1 LFAKAGVEFR
11 QTRDVLE
18 IVVDAWEPL
27 QLAEIARAT
36 GLGCTI
42 YGVKMAETKSRGNVV
57 KSFALIAWT
66 ALATAEAQHL
76 APPPTR
82 LSTPGMPGRPV
93 APTQELPALHGQQ
106 PLQPQVIQR
115 SSATD
120 AARYLAGM
128 PVSAESPLTRLTSDP
143 RWIAH
148 SNAMTAAFSKLDQVQ
163 LSDIRIWR
171 AEFLAPVTRFSRT
184 CLYFFSGPDFLYAD
198 TFYPDCN
205 TYVLVSLEP
214 VESIPELQSL
224 PLALLQNTLQ
234 NIEVSLNTI
243 LNVGYFE
250 TQDLREY
257 SQRSQLKGVLPII
270 FVFLARSGKE
280 ILNVDY
286 NTLGKGGTRG
296 VKVTFLDPATGAHKV
311 LYYFSADLSDDGL
324 KRNSSVLRFCNSLGP
339 TNSLL
344 KADSYLLHQNG
355 FNIAR
360 NYLLGVSLSILQDDS
375 GIPLRYCTPE
385 KWNLRFFGT
394 YTGPINLF
402 KNFYQPDL
410 RQYYA
415 TSSPKPLTFGFGYQ
429 YNRQDATLILA
440 VRR

>member
-1 LFAKAGVEFR
+1 MIDRWAELSPSERTLKGAGQKR
-11 QTRDVLE
+11 
-18 IVVDAWEPL
+18 
-27 QLAEIARAT
+27 
-36 GLGCTI
+36 G
-42 YGVKMAETKSRGNVV
+42 KSRGKVA
-57 KSFALIAWT
+57 KIFALIAWMVP
-66 ALATAEAQHL
+66 ATAEAQNL

-82 LSTPGMPGRPV
+82 LSTPGMPRRPV
-93 APTQELPALHGQQ
+93 VSRPEFPALPDQQ
-106 PLQPQVIQR
+106 PIQGQIIQR

-128 PVSAESPLTRLTSDP
+128 PVSADSPLTRLTSDP
-143 RWIAH
+143 HWIAH

-163 LSDIRIWR
+163 LSDIRIWQ

-205 TYVLVSLEP
+205 NYVLISLEP
-214 VESIPELQSL
+214 AESIPDLQSV

-234 NIEVSLNTI
+234 NIEVSLNTL

-250 TQDLREY
+250 TQELREY

-286 NTLGKGGTRG
+286 NSLGKGGTRG
-296 VKVTFLDPATGAHKV
+296 VKITFLDPATGVHKN
-311 LYYFSADLSDDGL
+311 LYYFAADLSDEGL
-324 KRNSSVLRFCNSLGP
+324 KRNSAVLRFCSSLGP
-339 TNSLL
+339 TNSFL
-344 KADSYLLHQNG
+344 KAASYLLHQNG
-355 FNIAR
+355 FNIVR
-360 NYLLGVSLSILQDDS
+360 NYLLGVSASILEDDS

-385 KWNLRFFGT
+385 KWTLRFFGS

-415 TSSPKPLTFGFGYQ
+415 MSSPRPLTFGFGYH

>member
-1 LFAKAGVEFR
+1 MNLR
-11 QTRDVLE
+11 N
-18 IVVDAWEPL
+18 I
-27 QLAEIARAT
+27 
-36 GLGCTI
+36 
-42 YGVKMAETKSRGNVV
+42 V
-57 KSFALIAWT
+57 KSFVLIT
-66 ALATAEAQHL
+66 GIALAQVQARDPVQ
-76 APPPTR
+76 PPPA
-82 LSTPGMPGRPV
+82 PV
-93 APTQELPALHGQQ
+93 QELPALPGRQPIQQ
-106 PLQPQVIQR
+106 QIIQR

-148 SNAMTAAFSKLDQVQ
+148 SNAMNAAFSKLDQIQ
-163 LSDIRIWR
+163 LSNIRIWR
-171 AEFLAPVTRFSRT
+171 AEFLAPATKFSHT

-205 TYVLVSLEP
+205 TYVLVSLESI
-214 VESIPELQSL
+214 ESIPELQSV
-224 PLALLQNTLQ
+224 PAALLQNTLQ
-234 NIEVSLNTI
+234 NIEASLNTL
-243 LNVGYFE
+243 LNFGYFE

-286 NTLGKGGTRG
+286 NSLGKGG
-296 VKVTFLDPATGAHKV
+296 VKVTFLDPVTGGQKV

-324 KRNSSVLRFCNSLGP
+324 KRNSAVLRFCNSLGP

-360 NYLLGVSLSILQDDS
+360 NYLLRISASILQDDS
-375 GIPLRYCTPE
+375 GVPLRYFTPE
-385 KWNLRFFGT
+385 NWTLRFFGT
-394 YTGPINLF
+394 YIGPIDLF
-402 KNFYQPDL
+402 KRFYQPDL

-415 TSSPKPLTFGFGYQ
+415 TSSPKPLTFGFGYR
-429 YNRQDATLILA
+429 YNRQEATLIFA

>member
-1 LFAKAGVEFR
+1 
-11 QTRDVLE
+11 
-18 IVVDAWEPL
+18 
-27 QLAEIARAT
+27 
-36 GLGCTI
+36 
-42 YGVKMAETKSRGNVV
+42 
-57 KSFALIAWT
+57 
-66 ALATAEAQHL
+66 
-76 APPPTR
+76 
-82 LSTPGMPGRPV
+82 MPGRPA
-93 APTQELPALHGQQ
+93 APTQGLPAIPGQQ
-106 PLQPQVIQR
+106 PIQQQIIQR
-115 SSATD
+115 SNATD
-120 AARYLAGM
+120 AARYLAGL
-128 PVSAESPLTRLTSDP
+128 PVSAQSPLTKLTSDP

-148 SNAMTAAFSKLDQVQ
+148 SNAMNAAFSKLDQVQ

-171 AEFLAPVTRFSRT
+171 AEFLAPVTRVSRT

-198 TFYPDCN
+198 TLYPDCN
-205 TYVLVSLEP
+205 TYVLVSLES
-214 VESIPELQSL
+214 VESIPELQSV

-243 LNVGYFE
+243 LSVGYFE

-280 ILNVDY
+280 ILNVEY
-286 NTLGKGGTRG
+286 NSLGKGGTRG
-296 VKVTFLDPATGAHKV
+296 VKITFLDPATRAHKV

-324 KRNSSVLRFCNSLGP
+324 KRNSAVLRFCNSLGP
-339 TNSLL
+339 TNSFI

-355 FNIAR
+355 FNIVR
-360 NYLLGVSLSILQDDS
+360 NYLLGVSASILQDDS
-375 GIPLRYCTPE
+375 GIPLRNFTPE
-385 KWNLRFFGT
+385 KWTLRFFGN

-429 YNRQDATLILA
+429 YNRRDATLILA

>member
-1 LFAKAGVEFR
+1 LGKVADAESEFIEKTDS
-11 QTRDVLE
+11 TR
-18 IVVDAWEPL
+18 
-27 QLAEIARAT
+27 R
-36 GLGCTI
+36 GGSI
-42 YGVKMAETKSRGNVV
+42 YAVKTTKTRSLGNVV

-66 ALATAEAQHL
+66 AIAAAQAQNL
-76 APPPTR
+76 APTPTR
-82 LSTPGMPGRPV
+82 LSAPGMPGQPA
-93 APTQELPALHGQQ
+93 APTQELPALPGQQ
-106 PLQPQVIQR
+106 PIQQQIIQR

-128 PVSAESPLTRLTSDP
+128 PVSAGSPLTRLTSDP

-148 SNAMTAAFSKLDQVQ
+148 SNAMTAGFSKLDQVQ
-163 LSDIRIWR
+163 LSDIRTWR
-171 AEFLAPVTRFSRT
+171 AQFLAPVTRFSRT

-198 TFYPDCN
+198 TFYPDCS
-205 TYVLVSLEP
+205 TYVLVSLET
-214 VESIPELQSL
+214 VESIPELQSV

-234 NIEVSLNTI
+234 NIEVSLNTM
-243 LNVGYFE
+243 LDVGYFE
-250 TQDLREY
+250 TQELHEY
-257 SQRSQLKGVLPII
+257 LQRSQLKGVLPIL

-280 ILNVDY
+280 ILNVEY
-286 NTLGKGGTRG
+286 NFLGKGGTRS
-296 VKVTFLDPATGAHKV
+296 VKITFLDPATGAHKI
-311 LYYFSADLSDDGL
+311 LYYVSADLSDDGL
-324 KRNSSVLRFCNSLGP
+324 KRNSAVLRFCNSLGP

-344 KADSYLLHQNG
+344 KADSYLLHQDG

-360 NYLLGVSLSILQDDS
+360 NYLLGVSASILQDDS

-385 KWNLRFFGT
+385 KWTLRFFGT
-394 YTGPINLF
+394 YTGPIDLF
-402 KNFYQPDL
+402 KSFYQPDL

>member
-1 LFAKAGVEFR
+1 VTVRAWGRVADAEFEFIEMTDS
-11 QTRDVLE
+11 TRRGAS
-18 IVVDAWEPL
+18 IF
-27 QLAEIARAT
+27 
-36 GLGCTI
+36 
-42 YGVKMAETKSRGNVV
+42 GVKTTKTKSRGNEI
-57 KSFALIAWT
+57 KSLALIAWM
-66 ALATAEAQHL
+66 ALATAEAQNL
-76 APPPTR
+76 APSPTR
-82 LSTPGMPGRPV
+82 LSKPGMPGEPA
-93 APTQELPALHGQQ
+93 APTQVLPALPGQKPIQ
-106 PLQPQVIQR
+106 RQIIQR

-128 PVSAESPLTRLTSDP
+128 PVSAESPLTKLTSDP

-148 SNAMTAAFSKLDQVQ
+148 SNAMNAAFSKLDQVQ

-171 AEFLAPVTRFSRT
+171 AEFLAPVKKFSRT

-214 VESIPELQSL
+214 VESIPELQSV
-224 PLALLQNTLQ
+224 PPALLQNTLQ
-234 NIEVSLNTI
+234 NIEVSLNTL
-243 LNVGYFE
+243 LNFGYFE

-257 SQRSQLKGVLPII
+257 SQGSQLKGILPII
-270 FVFLARSGKE
+270 FVFLARTGKE
-280 ILNVDY
+280 ILDVDY
-286 NTLGKGGTRG
+286 NSLGKGGVRG
-296 VKVTFLDPATGAHKV
+296 VKVTFLDPATGAHKA

-324 KRNSSVLRFCNSLGP
+324 KRNSAVLRFCNSLIP

-344 KADSYLLHQNG
+344 KASSYLLHQNG
-355 FNIAR
+355 FSIAR
-360 NYLLGVSLSILQDDS
+360 DYLLRVSASILQDDS
-375 GIPLRYCTPE
+375 GIPLRYCSLG
-385 KWNLRFFGT
+385 KWTLRFFGT

-402 KNFYQPDL
+402 KSFYQPDL

-429 YNRQDATLILA
+429 YKRQDATLILA

>member
-1 LFAKAGVEFR
+1 MS
-11 QTRDVLE
+11 
-18 IVVDAWEPL
+18 
-27 QLAEIARAT
+27 ARAYDYRRRFK
-36 GLGCTI
+36 GIGSVHESL
-42 YGVKMAETKSRGNVV
+42 GNVV
-57 KSFALIAWT
+57 KSFALIAWM
-66 ALATAEAQHL
+66 AIAAAQAQNL
-76 APPPTR
+76 APTPTR
-82 LSTPGMPGRPV
+82 LSAPGMPGQPA
-93 APTQELPALHGQQ
+93 APTQELPALPGQQ
-106 PLQPQVIQR
+106 AIQRQIIQR

-148 SNAMTAAFSKLDQVQ
+148 SNAMTTAFSKLDQVQ
-163 LSDIRIWR
+163 LSAIRIWR
-171 AEFLAPVTRFSRT
+171 AEFLAPVTKFSRT
-184 CLYFFSGPDFLYAD
+184 CLYFFSGPDFLYPD
-198 TFYPDCN
+198 TFYPDCD

-214 VESIPELQSL
+214 VESIPELQSV
-224 PLALLQNTLQ
+224 PPALLQSTLE

-243 LNVGYFE
+243 LHFGYFE

-270 FVFLARSGKE
+270 FVFLARSGKQ
-280 ILNVDY
+280 ILHVDY
-286 NTLGKGGTRG
+286 NSLGKGAARG
-296 VKVTFLDPATGAHKV
+296 VKVTFLDPATGAHKA
-311 LYYFSADLSDDGL
+311 LFYFSADLSDDGL
-324 KRNSSVLRFCNSLGP
+324 KRNSEVLRFCNSLGP

-344 KADSYLLHQNG
+344 KAASYLLHQND

-360 NYLLGVSLSILQDDS
+360 NYLLRVSASVLQDDS
-375 GIPLRYCTPE
+375 GIPLRYCDPE
-385 KWNLRFFGT
+385 KWTLRFFGT

-429 YNRQDATLILA
+429 YNRRDATLILA

>member
-1 LFAKAGVEFR
+1 MAK
-11 QTRDVLE
+11 
-18 IVVDAWEPL
+18 
-27 QLAEIARAT
+27 
-36 GLGCTI
+36 
-42 YGVKMAETKSRGNVV
+42 TKSRGNVV
-57 KSFALIAWT
+57 KGFTLIAWM
-66 ALATAEAQHL
+66 AIATAEAQNL

-82 LSTPGMPGRPV
+82 LSTPGSSGRPA
-93 APTQELPALHGQQ
+93 APTQELPALPGQLPIQ
-106 PLQPQVIQR
+106 RQIIQR

-128 PVSAESPLTRLTSDP
+128 PLSAESPLTRLTSDP
-143 RWIAH
+143 RWIAY

-171 AEFLAPVTRFSRT
+171 AEFLAPVTKFSRT

-214 VESIPELQSL
+214 VESIPELQSVS
-224 PLALLQNTLQ
+224 PALLQNTLQ
-234 NIEVSLNTI
+234 NIEVSLNTL
-243 LNVGYFE
+243 LNFGYFQ

-286 NTLGKGGTRG
+286 NSLGKGGTRG
-296 VKVTFLDPATGAHKV
+296 VKVAFLDPATGAHKA

-324 KRNSSVLRFCNSLGP
+324 KSNSAVLRFCNSLGP

-344 KADSYLLHQNG
+344 KAASYLLHQNG

-360 NYLLGVSLSILQDDS
+360 NYLLQVSASILQDDS
-375 GIPLRYCTPE
+375 GIPLRNFIHE
-385 KWNLRFFGT
+385 KWTLRFFGT
-394 YTGPINLF
+394 YTGPLNLF
-402 KNFYQPDL
+402 KSFYQPDL

-415 TSSPKPLTFGFGYQ
+415 TSSPRPLTFGFGYQ
-429 YNRQDATLILA
+429 YNRQDATLIFA

>member
-1 LFAKAGVEFR
+1 MTDS
-11 QTRDVLE
+11 TRLC
-18 IVVDAWEPL
+18 AS
-27 QLAEIARAT
+27 
-36 GLGCTI
+36 I
-42 YGVKMAETKSRGNVV
+42 YGVKTAKPKSGGNVV
-57 KSFALIAWT
+57 KGFALIAWM
-66 ALATAEAQHL
+66 ALATAEAQNL
-76 APPPTR
+76 ASPPTR
-82 LSTPGMPGRPV
+82 LPRSGMPGQPA
-93 APTQELPALHGQQ
+93 APTQELQALPGQQ
-106 PLQPQVIQR
+106 PIQQQIIQP

-143 RWIAH
+143 RWIAY
-148 SNAMTAAFSKLDQVQ
+148 SNEMTAAFSKLDQIQ

-171 AEFLAPVTRFSRT
+171 AEFLAPVTKFSRT

-214 VESIPELQSL
+214 VESIPQLQSVS
-224 PLALLQNTLQ
+224 PALLQNTLQ
-234 NIEVSLNTI
+234 NIEVSLNTL
-243 LNVGYFE
+243 LNFGYFQ

-270 FVFLARSGKE
+270 FVFLARSGKQ

-286 NTLGKGGTRG
+286 NFLGKGGTRG

-324 KRNSSVLRFCNSLGP
+324 KSNSAVLRFCNSLGP

-344 KADSYLLHQNG
+344 KAASYLLHQNG

-360 NYLLGVSLSILQDDS
+360 NYLLRVSASILQDDS
-375 GIPLRYCTPE
+375 GIPLRNFIHE
-385 KWNLRFFGT
+385 KWTLRFFGT
-394 YTGPINLF
+394 YTGPLNLF
-402 KNFYQPDL
+402 KSFYQADL

-429 YNRQDATLILA
+429 YNRQAATLIFA

>member
-1 LFAKAGVEFR
+1 MNLR
-11 QTRDVLE
+11 
-18 IVVDAWEPL
+18 
-27 QLAEIARAT
+27 
-36 GLGCTI
+36 
-42 YGVKMAETKSRGNVV
+42 NVV
-57 KSFALIAWT
+57 NSFVLFTGI
-66 ALATAEAQHL
+66 ALAHVQAQ
-76 APPPTR
+76 APVQRPP
-82 LSTPGMPGRPV
+82 SPV
-93 APTQELPALHGQQ
+93 QELPALPGRQ
-106 PLQPQVIQR
+106 PLQQQIIQR

-128 PVSAESPLTRLTSDP
+128 PVSAQSPLTRLTSDP
-143 RWIAH
+143 RWIAY
-148 SNAMTAAFSKLDQVQ
+148 SNAMNAAFSKLDQIQ
-163 LSDIRIWR
+163 LSNIRIWR
-171 AEFLAPVTRFSRT
+171 AEFLAPATKFSHT

-205 TYVLVSLEP
+205 TYVLVSLESI
-214 VESIPELQSL
+214 ESIPELQSV
-224 PLALLQNTLQ
+224 PVAILQNTLQ
-234 NIEVSLNTI
+234 NIEISLNTL
-243 LNVGYFE
+243 LNFGYFE

-286 NTLGKGGTRG
+286 KPLGKGGTRG
-296 VKVTFLDPATGAHKV
+296 VNITFLDPVTAAQKT

-324 KRNSSVLRFCNSLGP
+324 KRNSAVLRFCHSLGP

-360 NYLLGVSLSILQDDS
+360 NYLLGISASILQDDS
-375 GIPLRYCTPE
+375 GIPLRYFSPE
-385 KWNLRFFGT
+385 NWTLRFFGA
-394 YTGPINLF
+394 YVGPIDLF
-402 KNFYQPDL
+402 KKFYQPDL

-415 TSSPKPLTFGFGYQ
+415 TSSPKPLTFGFGYR
-429 YNRQDATLILA
+429 YNRQEATLIFA

>member
-1 LFAKAGVEFR
+1 M
-11 QTRDVLE
+11 
-18 IVVDAWEPL
+18 AW
-27 QLAEIARAT
+27 I
-36 GLGCTI
+36 
-42 YGVKMAETKSRGNVV
+42 
-57 KSFALIAWT
+57 
-66 ALATAEAQHL
+66 ALATSEAQNL
-76 APPPTR
+76 APRAARSPT
-82 LSTPGMPGRPV
+82 PEMPGQPV
-93 APTQELPALHGQQ
+93 AGTQKLPLISRQQ
-106 PLQPQVIQR
+106 PIQQQIIQP

-128 PVSAESPLTRLTSDP
+128 PVSAASPLSRLTSDP

-163 LSDIRIWR
+163 LSNIRLWR
-171 AEFLAPVTRFSRT
+171 AEFLGPVTKFSRT

-214 VESIPELQSL
+214 IESIPELQSV
-224 PLALLQNTLQ
+224 PPALLQDTLQ
-234 NIEVSLNTI
+234 NIQASLNTL
-243 LNVGYFE
+243 LNFGYFE

-257 SQRSQLKGVLPII
+257 SQRSQLKGVLPLV

-286 NTLGKGGTRG
+286 IAPGKGGTRG
-296 VKVTFLDPATGAHKV
+296 VKVTFLDPATGAHKI

-324 KRNSSVLRFCNSLGP
+324 KMNSAVLRFCNSLGP
-339 TNSLL
+339 TNSLI
-344 KADSYLLHQNG
+344 KAASYLLQQNG

-360 NYLLGVSLSILQDDS
+360 NYLLRVSASILEDDS
-375 GIPLRYCTPE
+375 GIPLRYFSPAQ
-385 KWNLRFFGT
+385 WNLRFFGK

-415 TSSPKPLTFGFGYQ
+415 TSSPKPLTFGLGYQ
-429 YNRQDATLILA
+429 YNPQNATLILA

>member
-1 LFAKAGVEFR
+1 MAK
-11 QTRDVLE
+11 
-18 IVVDAWEPL
+18 
-27 QLAEIARAT
+27 
-36 GLGCTI
+36 
-42 YGVKMAETKSRGNVV
+42 TKSRGSFV
-57 KSFALIAWT
+57 KGFALITWM
-66 ALATAEAQHL
+66 ALATSEAQNL

-82 LSTPGMPGRPV
+82 LSTPGMPGQP
-93 APTQELPALHGQQ
+93 APPTQELQALPGQQ
-106 PLQPQVIQR
+106 PIQQQIIQR
-115 SSATD
+115 SNATD

-128 PVSAESPLTRLTSDP
+128 PVSAQSPLTRLTTDP

-148 SNAMTAAFSKLDQVQ
+148 SNAMNAAFSKLDQVQ
-163 LSDIRIWR
+163 LRDIRIWR
-171 AEFLAPVTRFSRT
+171 AEFLAPATKFSRT

-214 VESIPELQSL
+214 VESIPELQSV
-224 PLALLQNTLQ
+224 PPALLQNTLQ

-243 LNVGYFE
+243 LNFGYFE
-250 TQDLREY
+250 THDLREY

-286 NTLGKGGTRG
+286 NFLGKGGTRG
-296 VKVTFLDPATGAHKV
+296 VKVTFLDPATGAHKA
-311 LYYFSADLSDDGL
+311 LYYFSADLSDDEL
-324 KRNSSVLRFCNSLGP
+324 KRNSAVLRFCNRLGP
-339 TNSLL
+339 TNSFL

-360 NYLLGVSLSILQDDS
+360 NYLLGVSASILQDDS
-375 GIPLRYCTPE
+375 GIPLRNFTPE
-385 KWNLRFFGT
+385 KWSLRFFGT
-394 YTGPINLF
+394 YIGPINLF
-402 KNFYQPDL
+402 KSFYQPDL

-415 TSSPKPLTFGFGYQ
+415 RSSPKPLTFGFGYQ